1 MPHLEQPAVTAEAIA
16 SFLRMETVSGDADA
30 TSLPGGGGGDG
41 SKSAL
46 DKLNE
51 LLDKP
56 LLDTGV
62 PGGPLEPFKSFA
74 RTEPEA
80 AQVLASVLAFGG
92 FALVGR
98 LLVAVAA
105 AVRLF

>member
-30 TSLPGGGGGDG
+30 TSLIGGDG

>member
-16 SFLRMETVSGDADA
+16 SFLRMETVSGA
-30 TSLPGGGGGDG
+30 TSLMGGDG